1 MSMPWYQEAEAE
13 LTRLASAVHCQDRI
27 CLDRLTSLSMDLVSS
42 LTRND
47 ELIVI
52 ALSSPAGDPLMTNL
66 LNVAIVTTKMGMRL
80 GYFGKEL
87 ERLALAGLVHDV
99 GLCAVPRS
107 LVTKEGRLSPEERMV
122 IEQHP
127 ELGYEV
133 IKRAGPEYLWLAQLV
148 RQAHERANG
157 LGYPNRLK
165 GRQISEMAQI
175 IGVADVFDAL
185 ISERPYR
192 RRMLPYEAMKE
203 LMVAE
208 RLTFPREIIKAL
220 VEQLS
225 VYPLGTTVRLTT
237 GETGL
242 VVGSNPRYPLRPIVK
257 VDESRL
263 EDGHASRQVD
273 LSLTP
278 LVAVIE
284 ALNPPVVGDV
294 IFYSEVDAVDGPC
307 PDKPGCASD
316 QFSSLLESLDV
327 IALAIQGAVQTKA
340 ESSDAEAD
348 GSKSAPRQDQ
358 QDGSGEN
365 SNPSVFI
372 LEARE
377 CLGHIKRALVEL
389 ASCSGGIDR
398 TPLYDSVFNGM
409 IRLLSA
415 ASGSRMEEIEAL
427 AVQALPLF
435 REAVG
440 ECHESFREFEAAL
453 EGIVAAIDRLAC
465 EEHHKQENAA
475 ALRSAC

>member
-1 MSMPWYQEAEAE
+1 M
-13 LTRLASAVHCQDRI
+13 
-27 CLDRLTSLSMDLVSS
+27 
-42 LTRND
+42 
-47 ELIVI
+47 I

-294 IFYSEVDAVDGPC
+294 IFYSEVDAVDG
-307 PDKPGCASD
+307 
-316 QFSSLLESLDV
+316 
-327 IALAIQGAVQTKA
+327 
-340 ESSDAEAD
+340 
-348 GSKSAPRQDQ
+348 
-358 QDGSGEN
+358 
-365 SNPSVFI
+365 
-372 LEARE
+372 
-377 CLGHIKRALVEL
+377 
-389 ASCSGGIDR
+389 
-398 TPLYDSVFNGM
+398 
-409 IRLLSA
+409 
-415 ASGSRMEEIEAL
+415 
-427 AVQALPLF
+427 
-435 REAVG
+435 
-440 ECHESFREFEAAL
+440 
-453 EGIVAAIDRLAC
+453 
-465 EEHHKQENAA
+465 
-475 ALRSAC
+475 

>member
-1 MSMPWYQEAEAE
+1 
-13 LTRLASAVHCQDRI
+13 
-27 CLDRLTSLSMDLVSS
+27 
-42 LTRND
+42 
-47 ELIVI
+47 
-52 ALSSPAGDPLMTNL
+52 MTNL

-127 ELGYEV
+127 ELGYGV
-133 IKRAGPEYLWLAQLV
+133 IKRVGPEYLWLAQLV
-148 RQAHERANG
+148 RQAHERTNG

-192 RRMLPYEAMKE
+192 RRMLPHEAMKE

-294 IFYSEVDAVDGPC
+294 IFDSEIDAVDGPF
-307 PDKPGCASD
+307 PAKPGSASD

-327 IALAIQGAVQTKA
+327 IALAIQGVVQTKEE
-340 ESSDAEAD
+340 ESSNAEAD
-348 GSKSAPRQDQ
+348 GSMSAPRQDR

-365 SNPSVFI
+365 SNPSAFI

-377 CLGHIKRALVEL
+377 CLGHIKRALAEL

-409 IRLLSA
+409 IRLVTA
-415 ASGSRMEEIEAL
+415 ASSSRMEEIEAL

-435 REAVG
+435 RQAVG

-453 EGIVAAIDRLAC
+453 AGIVAAIDRLAC
-465 EEHHKQENAA
+465 EEHHKQENAS
-475 ALRSAC
+475 AL